1 MLAGKQLLT
10 NKLFSLHERKVVPMA
25 YDSSHVTLTI
35 EDAYARTKQKRV
47 ELVSVDAAQM
57 EIDSGVAV
65 TTYQGVMEGI
75 IRKASVVGDMAYAGP
90 VPAGVNIDTGVTCSV
105 QLDGRP
111 EKASLK
117 WPTPLPS
124 LFLGDGTLNTA
135 DALVVAVQDMYGTG
149 VGGIARLSD
158 GEAISS
164 IISGKLDK

>member
-1 MLAGKQLLT
+1 
-10 NKLFSLHERKVVPMA
+10 MA
-25 YDSSHVTLTI
+25 YDKVHVTLTI
-35 EDAYARTKQKRV
+35 EDAYSRTKQKRV
-47 ELVSVDAAQM
+47 EM
-57 EIDSGVAV
+57 V
-65 TTYQGVMEGI
+65 TTDPAQSELDGIAIGAVYQGVMEGI
-75 IRKASVVGDMAYAGP
+75 IRYTDTVGRQSYAGP

-124 LFLGDGTLNTA
+124 LFLPDGTLNVA
-135 DALVVAVQDMYGTG
+135 DAAVVAVQDMYGTG
-149 VGGIARLSD
+149 LGGIARLSD